1 METVQKKDATFYEG
15 FLACVP
21 TVMGY
26 LGIGL
31 ALGIVGKGIGLSV
44 WQVLLM
50 SVFVYA
56 GSAQFAIC
64 GLLVLQAPVFS
75 IVFTVFFINLRH
87 FLMSLSVAHLFKA
100 DSLLTNIG
108 IGSLL
113 TDESYGVLVTEMH
126 AGKKISS
133 QWMHGLNITAY
144 LAWIA
149 ATTLGALLGNF
160 IPNPKVFGL
169 DFALT
174 AMFLGLFWFQ
184 VKLPLLKRRQQTI
197 LLLASTVVS
206 LVLLMRVTTAE
217 IAVIGAAL
225 IGCTVGMVTS
235 DE

>member
-133 QWMHGLNITAY
+133 QWLECHGLLSLDRSDDTRCTTRQLYSRSKSFWLRLCVDRDVFRFILVPSQVA
-144 LAWIA
+144 IA
-149 ATTLGALLGNF
+149 ETSPANY
-160 IPNPKVFGL
+160 
-169 DFALT
+169 FAL
-174 AMFLGLFWFQ
+174 G
-184 VKLPLLKRRQQTI
+184 
-197 LLLASTVVS
+197 
-206 LVLLMRVTTAE
+206 
-217 IAVIGAAL
+217 
-225 IGCTVGMVTS
+225 
-235 DE
+235 